1 MSWNLFAWLRKR
13 VAESIIGGVSDALE
27 ALESGAEPPALALPE
42 ALSRRLLPA
51 LPSGEEGEEPANG
64 KARKGRATT

>member
-1 MSWNLFAWLRKR
+1 MFNVFGWVRARIRTAILEG
-13 VAESIIGGVSDALE
+13 VADAVE

-51 LPSGEEGEEPANG
+51 LPAGEESEEPANG
-64 KARKGRATT
+64 KARKGGRQ